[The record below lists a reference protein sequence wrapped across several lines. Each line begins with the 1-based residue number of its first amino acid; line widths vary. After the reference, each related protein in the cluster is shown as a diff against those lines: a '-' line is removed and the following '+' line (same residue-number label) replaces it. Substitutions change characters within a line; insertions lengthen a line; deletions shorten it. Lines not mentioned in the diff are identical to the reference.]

1 MVDLA
6 RFLTGLAVGVAFSAP
21 VGPVNILC
29 LQRAF
34 RFGPLAGLA
43 AGLGA
48 VAADALFA
56 AVAAFGLTAVSGF
69 VEGHSAWLQLLGGLL
84 LVAFG
89 LRVAGAHPH
98 LDGGTAERRSLS
110 ATAVASFGMTLTNP
124 ATGLGMLALVG
135 SLGDWAPTP
144 GDRSAAGFFVVGVAA
159 GGAAW
164 WFATATAVGVL
175 RERMTDT
182 ALARVNLI
190 AGAVLI
196 GCGVLVLVRPLL
208 A

>member
-6 RFLTGLAVGVAFSAP
+6 RFLTGLAVGVAFSTP

-56 AVAAFGLTAVSGF
+56 AVAVFGLTAVSGF
-69 VEGHSAWLQLLGGLL
+69 VEGHSTWLQLLGGLL

-110 ATAVASFGMTLTNP
+110 ATAAASFGMTLTNP
-124 ATGLGMLALVG
+124 ATALGMLALVG
-135 SLGDWAPTP
+135 SLGDWAPEP
-144 GDRSAAGFFVVGVAA
+144 GDWLAAGFFVVGVAA

-164 WFATATAVGVL
+164 WFAAATAVGIL
-175 RERMTDT
+175 RDRMTDT

-196 GCGVLVLVRPLL
+196 GCGVVILVRPLL